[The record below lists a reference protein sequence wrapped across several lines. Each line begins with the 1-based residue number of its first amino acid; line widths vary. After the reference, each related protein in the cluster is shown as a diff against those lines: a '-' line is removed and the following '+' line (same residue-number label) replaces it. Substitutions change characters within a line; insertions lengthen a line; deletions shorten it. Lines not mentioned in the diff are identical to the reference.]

1 MPVNSKQK
9 LNTINPETIH
19 DDIFSCVFSEMQ
31 KLGFNNNGIDNEN
44 PKKPRYI
51 SHNQMNYILRRVYIK
66 LFKPD
71 KKYMNNEKSLID
83 YNNTELLQIIT
94 DTFIDICNYYNK
106 SLGLISFCY
115 LTGIDY
121 TTILRW
127 LNVEDKSNSRYKV
140 LRKLQ
145 ETHKAAQVGLLND
158 SPVGA
163 LAVANND
170 VETGLNWSEKQAAAA
185 ASNTIYIL
193 PSERLQT
200 LGVKGATAA
209 LQPPTE

>member
-1 MPVNSKQK
+1 
-9 LNTINPETIH
+9 
-19 DDIFSCVFSEMQ
+19 
-31 KLGFNNNGIDNEN
+31 
-44 PKKPRYI
+44 
-51 SHNQMNYILRRVYIK
+51 
-66 LFKPD
+66 
-71 KKYMNNEKSLID
+71 MNNEKSLID

-170 VETGLNWSEKQAAAA
+170 TETGLNWSEKQAAAA

-200 LGVKGATAA
+200 LGVKGSTAA
-209 LQPPTE
+209 LQPPPE